1 MPSRLCKPFV
11 AALMIFMLIQAE
23 SVAAT
28 PETAAA
34 VATSATSSCTKQML
48 RRVCRC
54 YLPAEE
60 RRRTENLCTAERWH
74 LTRAVLTPAATA
86 AALQT

>member
-23 SVAAT
+23 SVAVT
-28 PETAAA
+28 PETAAAA

-48 RRVCRC
+48 RRVCRR
-54 YLPAEE
+54 YLPAEQ
-60 RRRTENLCTAERWH
+60 RRRSENLCAAEQWH
-74 LTRAVLTPAATA
+74 LTRAVLTPAA
-86 AALQT
+86 AALQI